1 MLQRNF
7 DYETLAKSLLNIEM
21 KIMQFQDEHNYSIDW
36 SKIIENQRQKYCF
49 VQNLFTIFRKE
60 TLFLLEFISAMKI
73 KPLPSKG
80 PMHLRHELFKYQHG
94 EFKGTNSRQYDA
106 FARLFLRNLEDFYEL
121 VTGEL
126 TDFYS
131 SAYLETAVRAFLTQ
145 EFKPVFEDD
154 IADREIKLSQKIKA
168 CASCLFQIE
177 LDKITG

>member
-1 MLQRNF
+1 
-7 DYETLAKSLLNIEM
+7 
-21 KIMQFQDEHNYSIDW
+21 MQFQDKHNYSIVW

-49 VQNLFTIFRKE
+49 VQNLFTVFRKE

-73 KPLPSKG
+73 KPLSSKG

-177 LDKITG
+177 LDKIIGGNLKMV